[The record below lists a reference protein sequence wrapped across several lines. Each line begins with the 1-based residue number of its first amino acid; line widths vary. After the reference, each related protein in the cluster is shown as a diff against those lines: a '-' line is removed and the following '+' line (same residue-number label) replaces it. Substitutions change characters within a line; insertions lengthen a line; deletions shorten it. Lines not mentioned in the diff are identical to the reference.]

1 MHMPIPGV
9 CMRYFYITTNRGRG
23 TAHVVHSLP
32 RFLPYILNG
41 VTHMYMNKLLI
52 WLIIMGMI
60 SSCAIINS
68 KENIDKIE
76 LTPVESGVECAPPRI
91 ELASGVVWDVREDA
105 PRLLEAERGCIRYYG
120 KGACLTVFYKKSRLN
135 YHAICRR
142 QN

>member
-1 MHMPIPGV
+1 MMHMPIPGV
-9 CMRYFYITTNRGRG
+9 CMRYFYIITNLDRGG
-23 TAHVVHSLP
+23 VPVA
-32 RFLPYILNG
+32 LNLQA
-41 VTHMYMNKLLI
+41 LLI
-52 WLIIMGMI
+52 TMLTGATLTITN
-60 SSCAIINS
+60 SCSTSQKDVDNV
-68 KENIDKIE
+68 E
-76 LTPVESGVECAPPRI
+76 LAPVESGVECAPPRI